1 MRAGASSPAGSWKAL
16 ATAAAILAVAVLAI
30 VLISVAKRGLP
41 AINLDFFTQNAAP
54 FGQSGGGI
62 ANAIVG
68 TVIVIAIA
76 TLIAVP
82 AGVLLAIF
90 NTEFA
95 PRRVAEAVQLTLN
108 VLAGVPTIV
117 IGVFIF
123 TLVVVGRG
131 QSAIAAAL
139 GLSIVMLPLVARATE
154 EVLLLVP
161 STLREGSLALGA
173 SRART
178 VLTVILPTAIG
189 GIVTATIVA
198 VARAAGETAPL
209 LFTCSIFVSTA
220 ITTDPRQPM
229 ATLPIV
235 IFTSSESPS
244 AARPADRLGC
254 GAGADRG
261 GAGRKHFGPGA
272 VAADATPDRAS
283 AMTVSPN
290 NSRDAVRNV
299 SSGNLESDGYSPR
312 PEPGQ
317 GCAGGW
323 RV

>member
-1 MRAGASSPAGSWKAL
+1 MNVHADQNPFVARSGRARRRKLIGRVMEGL
-16 ATAAAILAVAVLAI
+16 ATTAAILAVVVLAI
-30 VLISVAKRGLP
+30 VLVSVAKRGLP
-41 AINLDFFTQNAAP
+41 AINLDFFTKNAAP

-76 TLIAVP
+76 ALMAVP
-82 AGVLLAIF
+82 AGVVLAVF

-95 PRRVAEAVQLTLN
+95 PRRVANAIGLTLN

-123 TLVVVGRG
+123 SLIVVGRG
-131 QSAIAAAL
+131 QSAFAAAI
-139 GLSIVMLPLVARATE
+139 GLSIVMLPLIARATE

-209 LFTCSIFVSTA
+209 LFTCSIFVSTTV
-220 ITTDPRQPM
+220 TTDPRQPM

-235 IFTSSESPS
+235 IFTNSESPS
-244 AARPADRLGC
+244 PHDQQVAWAAALVLIGVVLI
-254 GAGADRG
+254 GSIT
-261 GAGRKHFGPGA
+261 GR
-272 VAADATPDRAS
+272 VLSLRTRRQIERA
-283 AMTVSPN
+283 
-290 NSRDAVRNV
+290 R
-299 SSGNLESDGYSPR
+299 
-312 PEPGQ
+312 
-317 GCAGGW
+317 
-323 RV
+323 